1 MEKYVHQPMITYI
14 GNKRKLVD
22 VIEKIVKRLQPKTC
36 VDAFSGSGV
45 VSRTLL
51 TSCDTLYV
59 NDLER
64 YCEVL
69 SRCFLKTPTGAEKIE
84 IEEHLKNMNTC
95 TPVTGF
101 FSELYAPKDSS
112 DIQDGERCFFTKE
125 NANRIDGM
133 LAYIHEVVPSHLKS
147 YCLGP
152 LIVKVSIHTNTSGVF
167 KGFHKGGWGGKGGH
181 ALERIMKKIEVECP
195 TWLSE
200 SKEVI
205 VHREDACDFLQT
217 LPQVDLIYLDPPYNQ
232 HPYGSNYFML
242 NLVCTNERPVNISRV
257 SGIPT
262 DWNKSPYNYKRTI
275 REAMERTIRLST
287 EKARYTMISYSNEG
301 FITPTEWEELLE
313 PYEYEKNEIEY
324 NTYRGSRNLKNRAN
338 KVTEFL
344 FVISQPKS
352 LKKDLCL
359 QNKNDSHQASSR

>member
-22 VIEKIVKRLQPKTC
+22 VIEKVVTRLQPKTC

-51 TSCDTLYV
+51 TLCDTLYV
-59 NDLER
+59 NDLET

-69 SRCFLKTPTGAEKIE
+69 SNCFLKTPSTPEKIE
-84 IEEHLKNMNTC
+84 VQKHLENMNAC
-95 TPVTGF
+95 PPSTGF
-101 FSELYAPKDSS
+101 FSELYAPEDSS
-112 DIQDGERCFFTKE
+112 AIQEGERCFFTKE

-133 LAYIHEVVPSHLKS
+133 LAYVDTHVPPHLKA

-195 TWLSE
+195 SWLSE
-200 SKEVI
+200 SKKVV
-205 VHREDACDFLQT
+205 VHRKDACDFLQT
-217 LPQVDLIYLDPPYNQ
+217 LPHVDLVYLDPPYNQ

-242 NLVCTNERPVNISRV
+242 NLVCTNERPETISKV

-262 DWNKSPYNYKRTI
+262 NWNKSAYNSKRTI

-287 EKARYTMISYSNEG
+287 EKATHTLISYSNEG

-313 PYEYEKNEIEY
+313 PYEYEKIEMEY
-324 NTYRGSRNLKNRAN
+324 NCYKGSRNLKNRKN

-344 FVISQPKS
+344 FVVSSPKS
-352 LKKDLCL
+352 LKKDP
-359 QNKNDSHQASSR
+359 

>member
-1 MEKYVHQPMITYI
+1 MVYMEKYVHQPMITYI

-22 VIEKIVKRLQPKTC
+22 VIEKVVKRLQPKTC

-69 SRCFLKTPTGAEKIE
+69 SQCFLKTPTDEEKIE

-95 TPVTGF
+95 QPVTGF

-112 DIQDGERCFFTKE
+112 AIQEGERCFFTKE

-133 LAYIHEVVPSHLKS
+133 LAYIDGFVPPHLKS
-147 YCLGP
+147 YCIGP

-195 TWLSE
+195 LWLSE
-200 SKEVI
+200 PKEVI
-205 VHREDACDFLQT
+205 VDRKDACDFLQT

-242 NLVCTNERPVNISRV
+242 NLVCTN
-257 SGIPT
+257 
-262 DWNKSPYNYKRTI
+262 
-275 REAMERTIRLST
+275 
-287 EKARYTMISYSNEG
+287 
-301 FITPTEWEELLE
+301 
-313 PYEYEKNEIEY
+313 
-324 NTYRGSRNLKNRAN
+324 
-338 KVTEFL
+338 
-344 FVISQPKS
+344 
-352 LKKDLCL
+352 
-359 QNKNDSHQASSR
+359 